1 VVSVIKKNEYWKEE
15 KEIIPCLR
23 ECVRHLIIYIEYR
36 EEKRQENCTYENQKK
51 VKRPNSL
58 YSP

>member
-23 ECVRHLIIYIEYR
+23 ECVRHLIVYVEQG
-36 EEKRQENCTYENQKK
+36 EEKW
-51 VKRPNSL
+51 
-58 YSP
+58 